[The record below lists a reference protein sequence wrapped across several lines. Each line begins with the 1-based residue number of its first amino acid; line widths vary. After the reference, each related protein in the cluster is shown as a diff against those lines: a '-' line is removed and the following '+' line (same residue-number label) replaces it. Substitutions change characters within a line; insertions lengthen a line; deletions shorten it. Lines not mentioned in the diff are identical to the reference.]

1 MLGQGMHCSSHI
13 VRAAAIL
20 ATAALAL
27 LAAACGGSRSPSAF
41 DSSRTAGG
49 ATTPAAPNH
58 GGAISVASVEQC
70 MKTDNCPH
78 TLVRQVLNQ
87 ERSFAHCMRS
97 RGVPTWPA
105 PTIDSRGRPVFAV
118 SISKDGFN
126 PYSAPIWA
134 KTNECSHLMPDLP
147 GAPFQ
152 VSP

>member
-1 MLGQGMHCSSHI
+1 MHGSSHI

-20 ATAALAL
+20 ITAALAL
-27 LAAACGGSRSPSAF
+27 LTAACGGSRPSAAF
-41 DSSRTAGG
+41 DSSRNAGG
-49 ATTPAAPNH
+49 STTSAVPNH
-58 GGAISVASVEQC
+58 RGTISVGSVEQC
-70 MKTDNCPH
+70 MKTDACPH

-87 ERSFAHCMRS
+87 ERSFARCMRS
-97 RGVPTWPA
+97 RGVPNWPD

-126 PYSAPIWA
+126 PYSAPIRA
-134 KTNECSHLMPDLP
+134 KTNKCSHLMPDLP

>member
-1 MLGQGMHCSSHI
+1 MDGSNHLVRGAAI
-13 VRAAAIL
+13 VAAAV
-20 ATAALAL
+20 LAL
-27 LAAACGGSRSPSAF
+27 LTAACGGSRS
-41 DSSRTAGG
+41 SSGADGSRHDGG
-49 ATTPAAPNH
+49 STTSAAPSH
-58 GGAISVASVEQC
+58 GGTISVGSVERC
-70 MKTDNCPH
+70 MKTDACPP
-78 TLVRQVLNQ
+78 TLVRQVSNQ

-97 RGVPTWPA
+97 RGVPTRPA

-134 KTNECSHLMPDLP
+134 KSNECSNLMPDLP

>member
-1 MLGQGMHCSSHI
+1 MQGSSHI

-27 LAAACGGSRSPSAF
+27 LAAACAGSRSSSAF

-49 ATTPAAPNH
+49 ATTSAAPNH
-58 GGAISVASVEQC
+58 RGTISVGSVEQC
-70 MKTDNCPH
+70 MKTDACPH
-78 TLVRQVLNQ
+78 SLVRQVLNQ

-97 RGVPTWPA
+97 RAVPKWPD
-105 PTIDSRGRPVFAV
+105 PTIDFRGRPVFAV

-134 KTNECSHLMPDLP
+134 KTNRCSHLMPDLP

>member
-1 MLGQGMHCSSHI
+1 MHGSTHI

-27 LAAACGGSRSPSAF
+27 LMAACG
-41 DSSRTAGG
+41 SSRPFPATNTSRNAGG
-49 ATTPAAPNH
+49 STTSAAPNH
-58 GGAISVASVEQC
+58 HGTISVGAVEQC
-70 MKTDNCPH
+70 MKTDDCSH

-87 ERSFAHCMRS
+87 ERGFAHCMRS
-97 RGVPTWPA
+97 RGVRNWPG
-105 PTIDSRGRPVFAV
+105 PTIDSRGRPLFAV

-134 KTNECSHLMPDLP
+134 KTNKCSHLMPDLP

>member
-1 MLGQGMHCSSHI
+1 MHGSSHI
-13 VRAAAIL
+13 VRVAAIL
-20 ATAALAL
+20 ATAAVAL
-27 LAAACGGSRSPSAF
+27 LMAACGGSRPSPAF
-41 DSSRTAGG
+41 DSARNAGG
-49 ATTPAAPNH
+49 STSAAPDH
-58 GGAISVASVEQC
+58 RGTISVGSVEQC
-70 MKTDNCPH
+70 MKTDDCPR

-97 RGVPTWPA
+97 RGVPNWPE

-126 PYSAPIWA
+126 PYSTPTWA
-134 KTNECSHLMPDLP
+134 KTNKCSHLMPDLP

>member
-1 MLGQGMHCSSHI
+1 MHGSSHI

-27 LAAACGGSRSPSAF
+27 LTAACGGSRSSPAF
-41 DSSRTAGG
+41 DSSRNA
-49 ATTPAAPNH
+49 ASSTTSAAPDH
-58 GGAISVASVEQC
+58 RGTISVGSVEQC
-70 MKTDNCPH
+70 MKTDDCPH
-78 TLVRQVLNQ
+78 ALVRQVLNQ
-87 ERSFAHCMRS
+87 ERRFAQCMRS
-97 RGVPTWPA
+97 RGVPNWPE

-126 PYSAPIWA
+126 PYSTPIWA
-134 KTNECSHLMPDLP
+134 KSNECSNLMPDLP

>member
-1 MLGQGMHCSSHI
+1 MHGSSHI

-27 LAAACGGSRSPSAF
+27 LTAACGGSRSSLAS
-41 DSSRTAGG
+41 DSSRNAEGSTASV
-49 ATTPAAPNH
+49 APNH
-58 GGAISVASVEQC
+58 RGTISVGSVEQC
-70 MKTDNCPH
+70 MKTDDCPRA
-78 TLVRQVLNQ
+78 LVRQVLSQ

-97 RGVPTWPA
+97 RGVPNWPDPA
-105 PTIDSRGRPVFAV
+105 IDSRGRPVFAV

-126 PYSAPIWA
+126 PYSAPFWA
-134 KTNECSHLMPDLP
+134 KSNECSNLMPDLP

>member
-1 MLGQGMHCSSHI
+1 MHGSSHI
-13 VRAAAIL
+13 VRAAAML

-27 LAAACGGSRSPSAF
+27 LTAACGSSRRSPAL
-41 DSSRTAGG
+41 DSSRNAGG
-49 ATTPAAPNH
+49 STTSAAPNH
-58 GGAISVASVEQC
+58 RGAISVGSVEQC
-70 MKTDNCPH
+70 MKTEVCPH
-78 TLVRQVLNQ
+78 VLVRQVSNQ

-97 RGVPTWPA
+97 RGVPNWPD

-126 PYSAPIWA
+126 PYAAPIWA
-134 KTNECSHLMPDLP
+134 KTNTCSHLMPDLP

>member
-1 MLGQGMHCSSHI
+1 MDGSNHLLRGAAI
-13 VRAAAIL
+13 VAAAV
-20 ATAALAL
+20 LAL
-27 LAAACGGSRSPSAF
+27 LTAACGGSPSSSGADRSRH
-41 DSSRTAGG
+41 DGG
-49 ATTPAAPNH
+49 STTSAAPNH
-58 GGAISVASVEQC
+58 GSAISVGSVEQC
-70 MKTDNCPH
+70 MKTDACPH

-105 PTIDSRGRPVFAV
+105 PTIDSRGRPVFAF

-134 KTNECSHLMPDLP
+134 KTNKCSHLMSDLP

>member
-1 MLGQGMHCSSHI
+1 MWGRNQT
-13 VRAAAIL
+13 VRRTAIIAAI
-20 ATAALAL
+20 ALAL
-27 LAAACGGSRSPSAF
+27 LTACGGSRSSSEF
-41 DSSRTAGG
+41 DGSRTA
-49 ATTPAAPNH
+49 TTSPAPNRS
-58 GGAISVASVEQC
+58 GALSVGSVEQC
-70 MKTDNCPH
+70 MKTYACPH

-87 ERSFAHCMRS
+87 ERSFARCMRS
-97 RGVPTWPA
+97 RGVPTWPG

-134 KTNECSHLMPDLP
+134 KTNKCSHLMPDLP